1 MTAERSPLA
10 AEIRATVA
18 VAAPLAVANLAQMAI
33 ALTNTLMVG
42 HLGAVPLAAAG
53 LGGALYFML
62 VMLCQ
67 GVLTAVAPL
76 AGRRG
81 GASGAGH
88 RDADRPSVAARSP
101 RLRSR
106 PGGRDRAL
114 PADDPLGCAG
124 LS

>member
-10 AEIRATVA
+10 AEIRATIA
-18 VAAPLAVANLAQMAI
+18 VPAPLAVGYLAPMLV
-33 ALTNTLMVG
+33 ALANTLMVG

-76 AGRRG
+76 AAHAIGADDHPTAGRV
-81 GASGAGH
+81 AGAGLV
-88 RDADRPSVAARSP
+88 VAALLAAP
-101 RLRSR
+101 VIAIL
-106 PGGRDRAL
+106 
-114 PADDPLGCAG
+114 AG
-124 LS
+124 FP